1 MFEPVQQF
9 FVLTHARSLSL
20 ARDQVDDILA
30 RKQQE
35 FDAYEAK
42 EMNKKVEKQTAA
54 KASKKTKKAK
64 AAGGGGEDGDNVDMK
79 MMMELV
85 GGMKD
90 FMGKVSSF
98 EGAEFPSSA
107 VPGDEAMSFDAD
119 RFLQI
124 MQQALGGSGLD
135 HGDMSLDDEDE
146 SEEEPDEFFGMGSD
160 EVSRTTRG
168 TRHATHATVLFMRPS
183 GRKKRKKRKKRQT

>member
-1 MFEPVQQF
+1 MTVTPEEVRRPFFLIFLEPVQQF

-54 KASKKTKKAK
+54 KASKKNQKAK

-107 VPGDEAMSFDAD
+107 AGDEAMSFDAD

-135 HGDMSLDDEDE
+135 HGDMSLNDEDE

-160 EVSRTTRG
+160 EVS
-168 TRHATHATVLFMRPS
+168 
-183 GRKKRKKRKKRQT
+183 